1 MTRSHHWATFAAAV
15 TLHLGACA
23 AQDHPVA
30 DDVADDPRW
39 LTYAGGEG
47 PGAGRHIV
55 LVAADQEYR
64 SEQSMPMLARI
75 LARHH
80 GFHCTV
86 LFAQN
91 VDGLVDPTMPTRQDD
106 KEKVHDIPGL
116 NLLAKADLMILF
128 SRFMSPSEQA
138 LGHIID
144 YIDAGKPIVALR
156 TANHGFLGP
165 FPYEIDGRKVRFGD
179 DVLGGTFRG
188 HHGGWHRESTRGI
201 LVEAQREHPI
211 LRGVDDVWGPS
222 DVYRTYPQGKALPEG
237 CTALVMGQPLTGLAP
252 DDPPNAKKIALPVAW
267 TKTWT
272 GSKGKAGRVFHC
284 TMGSARDFESAGLR
298 RLVTNAAYWCMHLEG
313 AIDGKASVDYVGKYE
328 PLPSGFNYDNLGVKP
343 RPVAFYR

>member
-1 MTRSHHWATFAAAV
+1 MTRSLLTMMWTAV
-15 TLHLGACA
+15 GLLLAACA
-23 AQDHPVA
+23 GSPHPVPE
-30 DDVADDPRW
+30 DPRW
-39 LTYAGGEG
+39 LTCPGGSG

-75 LARHH
+75 LAERH

-86 LFAQN
+86 LFALN
-91 VDGLVDPTMPTRQDD
+91 ADGLVDPTMPTRQQD
-106 KEKVHDIPGL
+106 KQIVHDIPGL
-116 NLLAKADLMILF
+116 EHLASADALILF
-128 SRFMSPSEQA
+128 SRFMTPSA
-138 LGHIID
+138 ADMARIID
-144 YIDAGKPIVALR
+144 YVDSGKPIIALR

-188 HHGGWHRESTRGI
+188 HHGGWHRESTRGV
-201 LVEAQREHPI
+201 LVEAQLDHPI

-222 DVYRTYPQGKALPEG
+222 DVYRTYPKGQSLPEG
-237 CTALVMGQPLTGLAP
+237 CTALIMGQVLTGLEP
-252 DDPPNAKKIALPVAW
+252 NDPPNEKKIALPVAW

-272 GSKGKAGRVFHC
+272 GTKGATGRVFHC

-298 RLVTNAAYWCMHLEG
+298 RVVVNATYWCTGLEDS
-313 AIDGKASVDYVGKYE
+313 IDADASVAYVGEYE
-328 PLPSGFNYDNLGVKP
+328 PLASGFNYQEIGVEP
-343 RPVAFYR
+343 RLPSYYR